1 METFVAQI
9 PVPSMGATVH
19 ELTLIDVEVEAGE
32 SVKKG
37 QKCAEFESDKSAF
50 DFEAPCSGTITK
62 ILVRAGDIVDANAP
76 FFWIET
82 DDNSQKHLEVSAE
95 AANGVDDPAPKVV
108 VTKPGPVAAPASP
121 TSSVSRPSLRSSR
134 PSGSVKWTPKA
145 LRIVRDAGFD
155 PETITDIPPT
165 GPGGRVSGD
174 DVQAY
179 LATQPTPT
187 PAAKLEPE
195 GASDRE
201 TVCIAG
207 IGFAVP
213 ETVITNKELLE
224 NFPGKN
230 EEEIF
235 KTTGISQRHI
245 AAEGEGV
252 TTYAAQACEKALAM
266 AGIDVSVIDGIIMAT
281 IIPDQPVP
289 SSASALAKHL
299 GIPGALAFDLNAACS
314 GWLYA
319 LETGRAFIRSG
330 TAKNLLVVTGEL
342 LSRITNYEDYSTAFL
357 FGDGAGAAVLT
368 DSESGHQLHQLR
380 LSGDASQY
388 EAIQRTGGGAKN
400 PIAKPGCD
408 LSDFYIT
415 MNGAAVFKYAVVAF
429 ADIIEATL
437 KRENLTVDDVAW
449 VVPHQANERILKAVS
464 KRVGVPYER
473 FVVTIGKYANTSAAS
488 VSMALG
494 WAAEEG
500 IFEPGD
506 KIIFCSVGAG
516 LTYAGGLLEW

>member
-1 METFVAQI
+1 MENFVAQI

-19 ELTLIDVEVEAGE
+19 ELTLIEVEVEPGQI
-32 SVKKG
+32 VQKG

-50 DFEAPCSGTITK
+50 DFEAPCSGTIKK
-62 ILVRAGDIVDANAP
+62 ILARAGDIVDANSP
-76 FFWIET
+76 FIWIET
-82 DDNSQKHLEVSAE
+82 NDSSQKHLEISAQVS
-95 AANGVDDPAPKVV
+95 NGTTQPAVSKAPQPKPI
-108 VTKPGPVAAPASP
+108 TRSIESKPVAHAAIASSQPA
-121 TSSVSRPSLRSSR
+121 T
-134 PSGSVKWTPKA
+134 GVKWTPKA
-145 LRIVRDAGFD
+145 LRIVREAGFD
-155 PETITDIPPT
+155 PETITDIPAT

-174 DVQAY
+174 DVEAF
-179 LATQPTPT
+179 LATNPTKAT
-187 PAAKLEPE
+187 ST
-195 GASDRE
+195 GSQSGSSFGRE

-213 ETVITNKELLE
+213 DTVKTNKELLE
-224 NFPGKN
+224 KFPGKT
-230 EEEIF
+230 EEEIV

-245 AAEGEGV
+245 AAEDEDV
-252 TTYAAQACEKALAM
+252 TTYAARASKKALAM
-266 AGIDVSVIDGIIMAT
+266 AGIDVSAIDGIIMAT

-330 TAKNLLVVTGEL
+330 TAKQLLVVTAEL

-357 FGDGAGAAVLT
+357 FGDGAGAAILT
-368 DSESGHQLHQLR
+368 DSESGHQLHRLA

-388 EAIQRTGGGAKN
+388 EAIQRAGGGAKN

-408 LSDFYIT
+408 LSAFYIT

-429 ADIIEATL
+429 ADIILQTL

-449 VVPHQANERILKAVS
+449 IVPHQANERILKAVS
-464 KRVGVPYER
+464 KRVGLPFDR

>member
-1 METFVAQI
+1 
-9 PVPSMGATVH
+9 MGATVH
-19 ELTLIDVEVEAGE
+19 ELTLIDVEVEAGDAVE
-32 SVKKG
+32 KG

-50 DFEAPCSGTITK
+50 DFEAPCSGTIKK
-62 ILVRAGDIVDANAP
+62 ILVRAGDIVDANSP
-76 FFWIET
+76 FIWIET
-82 DDNSQKHLEVSAE
+82 ADGSQKHLEVSGDSTNGVEEPAPKAE
-95 AANGVDDPAPKVV
+95 AAVPTTTA
-108 VTKPGPVAAPASP
+108 KPEAASAPVA
-121 TSSVSRPSLRSSR
+121 RPSLHNSQ
-134 PSGSVKWTPKA
+134 PSGAVKWTPKA
-145 LRIVRDAGFD
+145 LRIVREAGFD
-155 PETITDIPPT
+155 PETITDISAT

-174 DVQAY
+174 DVQAF
-179 LATQPTPT
+179 LATNPAPTVETTSAPT
-187 PAAKLEPE
+187 SS
-195 GASDRE
+195 SDSE

-213 ETVITNKELLE
+213 KKVKTNKDLLE
-224 NFPGKN
+224 KFPGKT
-230 EEEIF
+230 EEEII

-245 AAEGEGV
+245 AEEGEGV
-252 TTYAAQACEKALAM
+252 TTYAAQACENALSM
-266 AGIDVSVIDGIIMAT
+266 SGIKVSDIDGIIMAT

-330 TAKNLLVVTGEL
+330 TAKNLLVVTAEL

-368 DSESGHQLHQLR
+368 DSKDGHQLHR
-380 LSGDASQY
+380 LELTGDASQY
-388 EAIQRTGGGAKN
+388 EAIQRAGGGAIN

-408 LSDFYIT
+408 LSEFYLT

-429 ADIIEATL
+429 ADIIEETL
-437 KRENLTVDDVAW
+437 KRENLTVDDVDW

-464 KRVGVPYER
+464 KRVGIPYER

-500 IFEPGD
+500 IFEPGN